1 MVTQFNSSLK
11 DAVDEVLAWSSIFN
25 FHPTLE
31 DLIENLQMK
40 TDLEQLIEFIE
51 SSPKISISNGVVISD
66 KYPINTEL
74 DESKMRA
81 NKHIEQTREVLSI
94 LNSTKQVTGLA
105 ITGSVAAGVN
115 EEDGDVDILIITK
128 PGWVWRIRA
137 LAIYLSHKHPKGR
150 LLCPNM
156 VLADDSL
163 EFEHSV
169 YGAREMMRI
178 IPIKDDRGISD
189 LYESNKWVQDILP
202 NSRKKGLFE
211 LEQTRD
217 YPWWWSVMRLPLLG
231 SIIENW
237 EANRRIKELTI
248 SKSDEAIYSK
258 SVCRGHENA
267 HKKRIEHEY
276 SKAMEAI

>member
-1 MVTQFNSSLK
+1 MDYQFKGSLK

-31 DLIENLQMK
+31 DLIENLQVK
-40 TDLEQLIEFIE
+40 TEPEQLVEFIE
-51 SSPKISISNGVVISD
+51 TSPKIRISNGVVISE

-74 DESKMRA
+74 DKSKMRA
-81 NKHIEQTREVLSI
+81 NEHIEQTKEVLSI
-94 LNSTKQVTGLA
+94 LKSTKQVTGLA
-105 ITGSVAAGVN
+105 ITGSIAAGVN
-115 EEDGDVDILIITK
+115 EEGGDVDILLITK
-128 PGWVWRIRA
+128 PGWVWRVRA

-156 VLADDSL
+156 VLANDSL

-189 LYESNKWVQDILP
+189 LYDSNNWVQDILP
-202 NSRKKGLFE
+202 NARKKGLFE
-211 LEQTRD
+211 IEQTRD

>member
-11 DAVDEVLAWSSIFN
+11 DAVEEVLAWSSIFN

-51 SSPKISISNGVVISD
+51 SSPKIRISNGVVLSD

-156 VLADDSL
+156 VLANDSL

-211 LEQTRD
+211 LEETRD

-237 EANRRIKELTI
+237 EAKRRIKELTI

>member
-1 MVTQFNSSLK
+1 MAHQFKGSLE

-25 FHPTLE
+25 YHPTLE
-31 DLIENLQMK
+31 ELIENLQVK
-40 TDLEQLIEFIE
+40 TDPEQLIEFIE
-51 SSPKISISNGVVISD
+51 KSSKISISNGVVISD
-66 KYPINTEL
+66 KYPINTDL
-74 DESKMRA
+74 DKSKLLA
-81 NKHIEQTREVLSI
+81 DKHIEQTREVLSI
-94 LNSTKQVTGLA
+94 LNSAKQVTGLA

-115 EEDGDVDILIITK
+115 EEGGDVDILIITK
-128 PGWVWRIRA
+128 PGWVWRVRA

-189 LYESNKWVQDILP
+189 LYESNKWVHDILP
-202 NSRKKGLFE
+202 NAGKKGLFKI
-211 LEQTRD
+211 EQARG

-237 EANRRIKELTI
+237 EANRRIKQLTI

-267 HKKRIEHEY
+267 HKKRIEREY

>member
-1 MVTQFNSSLK
+1 MVTQFNGSLK

-31 DLIENLQMK
+31 DLIENLQVK
-40 TDLEQLIEFIE
+40 TEPEQLVEFIE
-51 SSPKISISNGVVISD
+51 TSPKIRISNGVVISE

-74 DESKMRA
+74 NKSKMRA
-81 NKHIEQTREVLSI
+81 KEHIEQTKEVLSI
-94 LNSTKQVTGLA
+94 LKSTKQVTGLA
-105 ITGSVAAGVN
+105 ITGSIAAGVN
-115 EEDGDVDILIITK
+115 EEGGDVDILIITK
-128 PGWVWRIRA
+128 PGWVWRVRA

-156 VLADDSL
+156 VLANDSL

-178 IPIKDDRGISD
+178 IPIKDDTGISD
-189 LYESNKWVQDILP
+189 LYESNKWVQNILP
-202 NSRKKGLFE
+202 NAGKKGLSE
-211 LEQTRD
+211 IEQTRD
-217 YPWWWSVMRLPLLG
+217 YPWWWSVMRLPLIG

-237 EANRRIKELTI
+237 EANRRIKQLTI

>member
-1 MVTQFNSSLK
+1 MAGQFNGSLK
-11 DAVDEVLAWSSIFN
+11 DAIDEVLAWSSIFN

-31 DLIENLQMK
+31 DLIENLQLK
-40 TDLEQLIEFIE
+40 TEAQQIIYFIE
-51 SSPKISISNGVVISD
+51 ESSEISVTNGVVISD
-66 KYPINTEL
+66 KYPVNTEL
-74 DESKMRA
+74 ENSKA
-81 NKHIEQTREVLSI
+81 LAKEHIEHTREVLSI
-94 LNSTKQVTGLA
+94 LNSAKQITGLA

-115 EEDGDVDILIITK
+115 EENGDVDILIITK
-128 PGWVWRIRA
+128 PGWVWRVRA
-137 LAIYLSHKHPKGR
+137 LAIYLSHKHPNGK

-156 VLADDSL
+156 VLANDSL

-178 IPIKDDRGISD
+178 IPIKDDNGISN
-189 LYESNKWVQDILP
+189 LYDSNKWVQNILP
-202 NSRKKGLFE
+202 NARKKSIFE
-211 LEQTRD
+211 IEKTRS
-217 YPWWWSVMRLPLLG
+217 YPWWWSVMRIPLVG

-237 EANRRIKELTI
+237 EANRRIKELTF

>member
-1 MVTQFNSSLK
+1 MAYQFKGSLK

-31 DLIENLQMK
+31 DLIENLQVK
-40 TDLEQLIEFIE
+40 TEPEQLVEYIET
-51 SSPKISISNGVVISD
+51 SPKIRITNGVVISE

-74 DESKMRA
+74 DKSKMRA
-81 NKHIEQTREVLSI
+81 NEHIEQTKEVLSI
-94 LNSTKQVTGLA
+94 LKSTKQVTGLA
-105 ITGSVAAGVN
+105 ITGSIAAGVN
-115 EEDGDVDILIITK
+115 EEGGDVDILIITK
-128 PGWVWRIRA
+128 PGWVWRVRA

-156 VLADDSL
+156 VLANDSL

-178 IPIKDDRGISD
+178 IPIKDDKGISD
-189 LYESNKWVQDILP
+189 LYDSNNWVQDILP
-202 NSRKKGLFE
+202 NARKKGLLE
-211 LEQTRD
+211 IEQTRD

>member
-1 MVTQFNSSLK
+1 MAHQFKGSLE

-25 FHPTLE
+25 YHPTLE
-31 DLIENLQMK
+31 ELIENLQVK
-40 TDLEQLIEFIE
+40 TDPEQLIEFIE
-51 SSPKISISNGVVISD
+51 KSSKISISNGVVISE
-66 KYPINTEL
+66 KYPINTDL
-74 DESKMRA
+74 DKSKLLA
-81 NKHIEQTREVLSI
+81 DKHIEQTREVLSI
-94 LNSTKQVTGLA
+94 LNSAKQVTGLA

-128 PGWVWRIRA
+128 PGWVWRVRA

-189 LYESNKWVQDILP
+189 LYESNKWVHDILP
-202 NSRKKGLFE
+202 NAGKKGLFE
-211 LEQTRD
+211 IEQARG

-237 EANRRIKELTI
+237 EANRRIKQLTN

>member
-51 SSPKISISNGVVISD
+51 SSPKIRISNGVVLSD

-156 VLADDSL
+156 VLANDSL

-211 LEQTRD
+211 LEETRD

-237 EANRRIKELTI
+237 EAKRRIKELTI

>member
-1 MVTQFNSSLK
+1 MAYQFKGSLK

-31 DLIENLQMK
+31 DLIENLQVK
-40 TDLEQLIEFIE
+40 TEPEQLVKFIE
-51 SSPKISISNGVVISD
+51 TSPKISISNGVVISD

-74 DESKMRA
+74 NKSKMRA
-81 NKHIEQTREVLSI
+81 NKHIEQTKEVLSI
-94 LNSTKQVTGLA
+94 LKSTKQVTGLA
-105 ITGSVAAGVN
+105 ITGSIAAGVN
-115 EEDGDVDILIITK
+115 EEGGDVDILIITK
-128 PGWVWRIRA
+128 PGWVWRVRA

-156 VLADDSL
+156 VLANDSL

-178 IPIKDDRGISD
+178 IPIKDDTGISD
-189 LYESNKWVQDILP
+189 LYESNKWVQNILP
-202 NSRKKGLFE
+202 NAGKKGLFE
-211 LEQTRD
+211 IEQTRD
-217 YPWWWSVMRLPLLG
+217 YPWWWSVMRLPLIG

-237 EANRRIKELTI
+237 EANRRIKQLTI

>member
-11 DAVDEVLAWSSIFN
+11 DAVEEVLAWSSIFN

-51 SSPKISISNGVVISD
+51 SSPKISISNGVVLSD

-156 VLADDSL
+156 VLANDSL

>member
-1 MVTQFNSSLK
+1 MAHQFKGSLE

-25 FHPTLE
+25 YHPTLE
-31 DLIENLQMK
+31 ELIENLQVK
-40 TDLEQLIEFIE
+40 TKPEQLIEFIE
-51 SSPKISISNGVVISD
+51 KSSKISISNGVVISE
-66 KYPINTEL
+66 KYPINTDL
-74 DESKMRA
+74 DKSKLLA
-81 NKHIEQTREVLSI
+81 DKHIEQTREVLSI
-94 LNSTKQVTGLA
+94 LNSAKQVTGLA

-115 EEDGDVDILIITK
+115 EEGGDVDVLIITK
-128 PGWVWRIRA
+128 PGWVWRVRA

-189 LYESNKWVQDILP
+189 LYESNKWVHDILP
-202 NSRKKGLFE
+202 NAGKKGLFE
-211 LEQTRD
+211 IEQARG

-237 EANRRIKELTI
+237 EANRRIKQLTI

-267 HKKRIEHEY
+267 HKKRIEREY

>member
-1 MVTQFNSSLK
+1 MDYQFKGGLK

-31 DLIENLQMK
+31 DLIENLQVK
-40 TDLEQLIEFIE
+40 TEPEQLVEFIE
-51 SSPKISISNGVVISD
+51 TSPKIRISNGVVISE

-74 DESKMRA
+74 DKSKMRA
-81 NKHIEQTREVLSI
+81 NEHIEQTKEVLSI
-94 LNSTKQVTGLA
+94 LKSTKQVTGLA
-105 ITGSVAAGVN
+105 ITGSIAAGVN
-115 EEDGDVDILIITK
+115 EEGGDVDILLITK
-128 PGWVWRIRA
+128 PGWVWRVRA

-156 VLADDSL
+156 VLANDSL

-189 LYESNKWVQDILP
+189 LYDSNNWVQDILP
-202 NSRKKGLFE
+202 NARKKGLFE
-211 LEQTRD
+211 IEQTRD

>member
-1 MVTQFNSSLK
+1 MVYQFKGSLK

-31 DLIENLQMK
+31 DLIENLQVK
-40 TDLEQLIEFIE
+40 TEPEQLVEFIE
-51 SSPKISISNGVVISD
+51 TSPKIRISNGVVISE

-74 DESKMRA
+74 DKSKMRA
-81 NKHIEQTREVLSI
+81 NEHIEQTKEVLSI
-94 LNSTKQVTGLA
+94 LKSTKQVTGLA
-105 ITGSVAAGVN
+105 ITGSIAAGVN
-115 EEDGDVDILIITK
+115 EEGGDVDILLITK
-128 PGWVWRIRA
+128 PGWVWRVRA

-156 VLADDSL
+156 VLANDSL

-178 IPIKDDRGISD
+178 IPIKDDKGISD
-189 LYESNKWVQDILP
+189 LYDSNNWVQDILP
-202 NSRKKGLFE
+202 NARKKGLLE
-211 LEQTRD
+211 IEQTRD

>member
-1 MVTQFNSSLK
+1 MAYQFKGSLK

-31 DLIENLQMK
+31 DLIENLQVK
-40 TDLEQLIEFIE
+40 TEPEQLVKFIE
-51 SSPKISISNGVVISD
+51 TSPKISISNGVVISD

-74 DESKMRA
+74 NKSKMRA
-81 NKHIEQTREVLSI
+81 NKHIEQTKEVLSI
-94 LNSTKQVTGLA
+94 LKSTKQVTGLA
-105 ITGSVAAGVN
+105 ITGSIAAGVN
-115 EEDGDVDILIITK
+115 EEGGDVDILIITK
-128 PGWVWRIRA
+128 PGWVWRVRA

-156 VLADDSL
+156 VLANDSL

-178 IPIKDDRGISD
+178 IPIKDDTGISD
-189 LYESNKWVQDILP
+189 LYESNKWVQNILP
-202 NSRKKGLFE
+202 NAGKKGL
-211 LEQTRD
+211 LEIEQKRD
-217 YPWWWSVMRLPLLG
+217 YPWWWSVMRLPLIG

-237 EANRRIKELTI
+237 EANRRIKQLTI

>member
-1 MVTQFNSSLK
+1 MAHQFKGSLE

-25 FHPTLE
+25 YHPTLE
-31 DLIENLQMK
+31 ELIENLQVK
-40 TDLEQLIEFIE
+40 TEPEQLIEFIE
-51 SSPKISISNGVVISD
+51 KSSKISISNGVVISE
-66 KYPINTEL
+66 KYPINTDL
-74 DESKMRA
+74 DKSKLLA
-81 NKHIEQTREVLSI
+81 DKHIEQTREVLSI
-94 LNSTKQVTGLA
+94 LNSAKQVTGLA

-115 EEDGDVDILIITK
+115 EEGGDVDILIITK
-128 PGWVWRIRA
+128 PGWVWRVRA

-189 LYESNKWVQDILP
+189 LYESNKWVHDILP
-202 NSRKKGLFE
+202 NARKKGLFE
-211 LEQTRD
+211 IEQARG

-237 EANRRIKELTI
+237 EANRRIKQLTI

>member
-1 MVTQFNSSLK
+1 MVSQFNGSLK

-31 DLIENLQMK
+31 DLVENLQVK
-40 TDLEQLIEFIE
+40 TEPEQLIEFIE

-115 EEDGDVDILIITK
+115 EEEGDVDILIITK
-128 PGWVWRIRA
+128 PGWVWRVRA

-202 NSRKKGLFE
+202 NARKKGLFE
-211 LEQTRD
+211 IEQTRD
-217 YPWWWSVMRLPLLG
+217 YPWWWSVMRLPLIG

-237 EANRRIKELTI
+237 EANRRIKQLTI

-267 HKKRIEHEY
+267 HKRRIEHEY

>member
-1 MVTQFNSSLK
+1 MAYQFKGSLK

-31 DLIENLQMK
+31 DLIENLQVK

-51 SSPKISISNGVVISD
+51 TSPKISISNGVVISD

-74 DESKMRA
+74 DKSKMRA
-81 NKHIEQTREVLSI
+81 NKHIEQTKEVLSI
-94 LNSTKQVTGLA
+94 LKSTKQVTGLA

-156 VLADDSL
+156 VLANDSL

>member
-51 SSPKISISNGVVISD
+51 SSPKISISNGVVLSD

-156 VLADDSL
+156 VLANDSL

-211 LEQTRD
+211 LEETRD

-237 EANRRIKELTI
+237 EAKRRIKELTI

>member
-1 MVTQFNSSLK
+1 MAHQFKGSLE

-25 FHPTLE
+25 YHPTLE
-31 DLIENLQMK
+31 ELIENLQVK
-40 TDLEQLIEFIE
+40 TEPEQLIEFIE
-51 SSPKISISNGVVISD
+51 KSSKISISNGVVISE
-66 KYPINTEL
+66 KYPINTDL
-74 DESKMRA
+74 DKSKLLA
-81 NKHIEQTREVLSI
+81 DKHIEQTREVLSI
-94 LNSTKQVTGLA
+94 LNSAKQVTGLA

-128 PGWVWRIRA
+128 PGWVWRVRA

-189 LYESNKWVQDILP
+189 LYESNKWVHDILP
-202 NSRKKGLFE
+202 NAGKKGLFE
-211 LEQTRD
+211 IEQARG

-237 EANRRIKELTI
+237 EANRRIKQLTI

-267 HKKRIEHEY
+267 HKKRIEREY

>member
-1 MVTQFNSSLK
+1 MAHQFKGSLE

-25 FHPTLE
+25 YHPTLE
-31 DLIENLQMK
+31 ELIENLQVK
-40 TDLEQLIEFIE
+40 TKPEQLIEFIE
-51 SSPKISISNGVVISD
+51 KSSKISISNGVVISE
-66 KYPINTEL
+66 KYPINTDL
-74 DESKMRA
+74 DKSKLLA
-81 NKHIEQTREVLSI
+81 DKHIEQTREVLSI
-94 LNSTKQVTGLA
+94 LNSAKQVTGLA

-115 EEDGDVDILIITK
+115 EEGGDVDVLIITK
-128 PGWVWRIRA
+128 PGWVWRVRA

-178 IPIKDDRGISD
+178 IPIKDDTGISD
-189 LYESNKWVQDILP
+189 LYESNKWVQNILP
-202 NSRKKGLFE
+202 NAGKKGLLE
-211 LEQTRD
+211 IEQTRD
-217 YPWWWSVMRLPLLG
+217 YPWWWSVMRLPLIG

-237 EANRRIKELTI
+237 EANRRIKQLTI

>member
-1 MVTQFNSSLK
+1 MAGQFKGSLK

-25 FHPTLE
+25 FHPTPE
-31 DLIENLQMK
+31 DLIENLQVK
-40 TDLEQLIEFIE
+40 TEPEQLIEFIE
-51 SSPKISISNGVVISD
+51 KSPKLSISNGVVISD
-66 KYPINTEL
+66 KYPLNTEL
-74 DESKMRA
+74 DKSKMLA
-81 NKHIEQTREVLSI
+81 NEHIEQTKEVLSI
-94 LNSTKQVTGLA
+94 LNSAKQVTGLA

-115 EEDGDVDILIITK
+115 EEGGDVDILIITK
-128 PGWVWRIRA
+128 PGWVWRVRA

-156 VLADDSL
+156 VLANDSL
-163 EFEHSV
+163 EFEQSV

-178 IPIKDDRGISD
+178 IPIKNDCGISD
-189 LYESNKWVQDILP
+189 LYESNKWVQEILP
-202 NSRKKGLFE
+202 NAKKKGLFE
-211 LEQTRD
+211 IEQKRT
-217 YPWWWSVMRLPLLG
+217 YPWWWSVMRLPFLG
-231 SIIENW
+231 PIIENW
-237 EANRRIKELTI
+237 EAKRRIKELTI

>member
-1 MVTQFNSSLK
+1 MAHQFKGSLE

-25 FHPTLE
+25 YHPTLE
-31 DLIENLQMK
+31 ELIENLQVK
-40 TDLEQLIEFIE
+40 TEPEQLIEFIE
-51 SSPKISISNGVVISD
+51 KSSKISISNGVVISE
-66 KYPINTEL
+66 KYPINTDL
-74 DESKMRA
+74 DKSKLLA
-81 NKHIEQTREVLSI
+81 DKHIEQTREVLSI
-94 LNSTKQVTGLA
+94 LNSAKQVTGLA

-115 EEDGDVDILIITK
+115 EEGGDVDILIITK
-128 PGWVWRIRA
+128 PGWVWRVRA

-189 LYESNKWVQDILP
+189 LYESNKWVHDILP
-202 NSRKKGLFE
+202 NAGKKGLFE
-211 LEQTRD
+211 IEQARG

-237 EANRRIKELTI
+237 EANRRIKQLTI

-267 HKKRIEHEY
+267 HKKRIEREY

>member
-1 MVTQFNSSLK
+1 MVTQFNGSLK

-31 DLIENLQMK
+31 DLIENLQVK
-40 TDLEQLIEFIE
+40 TEPEQLIEFIE
-51 SSPKISISNGVVISD
+51 KSPTISISNGVVISD

-81 NKHIEQTREVLSI
+81 NKHIKQTREVLSI

-115 EEDGDVDILIITK
+115 EEGGDVDILIITK
-128 PGWVWRIRA
+128 PGWVWRVRA

-156 VLADDSL
+156 VLANDSL

-202 NSRKKGLFE
+202 NAKKKGLFE
-211 LEQTRD
+211 IERTRT